1 MSRSRIPRELR
12 QRVAAASRWRCGY
25 CQTQQIVVS
34 YPLHIDHIIPEFAGD
49 QTTEDNLWLAC
60 SVCNNAK
67 GVQTM
72 AHDPLTGQ
80 SDLLYNPRLQ
90 AWSDH
95 FAWSSEGDQINALT
109 PVGRAT
115 VAALQLNSSLRVQ
128 SRQRWALVGWHP
140 SRD

>member
-1 MSRSRIPRELR
+1 MSHSKIPRELR

-25 CQTQQIVVS
+25 CQTQQIVVG
-34 YPLHIDHIIPEFAGD
+34 YPLHVDHIIPEFTGG

-67 GVQTM
+67 GMQTT
-72 AHDPLTGQ
+72 AQDPLTGQ
-80 SDLLYNPRLQ
+80 PVPLYNPRSQ

-95 FAWSSEGDQINALT
+95 FAWSSDGDQIIGLT

-115 VAALQLNSSLRVQ
+115 VVALQLNTPLRVQ
-128 SRQRWALVGWHP
+128 SRQRWVLVGWHP
-140 SRD
+140 PRD